1 MRYIVFKTRFVA
13 GRDYQD
19 IHPHLFPTLLRRNG
33 MHVSGNGWINAGS
46 GVRGSC
52 TPFTKYALC
61 PTIQQRCGTSDEG
74 QPGMAAGSGVANP
87 RRREQGGGTRASF
100 ILTSFGRPGSDDD
113 VSEFCPEDYFS
124 EVVGNHVRER
134 SSSTANQRDRSNS
147 ADPAHAE
154 LAMRM
159 RLTLA
164 EDKAI
169 LFHCSAEGFRSPL
182 DSAMLPPIAAPGSSL
197 EQVDNQMQR
206 SLGEVV
212 QIGDSS
218 NSSGRRQDGNQI

>member
-1 MRYIVFKTRFVA
+1 M
-13 GRDYQD
+13 
-19 IHPHLFPTLLRRNG
+19 
-33 MHVSGNGWINAGS
+33 NAGI

-87 RRREQGGGTRASF
+87 KAAGIRAAERERASSSHQF
-100 ILTSFGRPGSDDD
+100 RAAGFDDD
-113 VSEFCPEDYFS
+113 VGEFCPEDYYS

-147 ADPAHAE
+147 ADPGHAE

-164 EDKAI
+164 EDKTI
-169 LFHCSAEGFRSPL
+169 LFHCSLEDFRSPL
-182 DSAMLPPIAAPGSSL
+182 DSAMLPPIAARGSSL
-197 EQVDNQMQR
+197 EQVDNQMER
-206 SLGEVV
+206 SLGKVV
-212 QIGDSS
+212 Q
-218 NSSGRRQDGNQI
+218 SGDGNQI

>member
-1 MRYIVFKTRFVA
+1 
-13 GRDYQD
+13 
-19 IHPHLFPTLLRRNG
+19 
-33 MHVSGNGWINAGS
+33 MHVSGNGWMNAGI

-87 RRREQGGGTRASF
+87 KAAGIRAAERERASSSHQF
-100 ILTSFGRPGSDDD
+100 RAAGFDDD
-113 VSEFCPEDYFS
+113 VGEFCPEDYYS
-124 EVVGNHVRER
+124 EVVGNHVRGR

-154 LAMRM
+154 LAMRIK
-159 RLTLA
+159 LTLA

-169 LFHCSAEGFRSPL
+169 LFNCSAVGFRSSL
-182 DSAMLPPIAAPGSSL
+182 DSAMLRSIAAPGSSI
-197 EQVDNQMQR
+197 EQVDNKMQR